1 VTNNNSKK
9 RRRIMTLVRYNP
21 LNEVSF
27 FRNNLGKFFN
37 DSFFDGPALNDQK
50 KEWKPV
56 VDIIKKDGKVIVAAE
71 LPGVNKENISI
82 DVNEDVLTLKGERKY
97 ENEEKDTDYY
107 RRERFSGS
115 FSRSFVLPSGVS
127 TEEINA
133 EYKDGILKI
142 EIPEAKKEEAKQI
155 TIN

>member
-1 VTNNNSKK
+1 
-9 RRRIMTLVRYNP
+9 MTLVRYNP
-21 LNEVSF
+21 LNEVSLF
-27 FRNNLGKFFN
+27 KNNFGKFFN
-37 DSFFDGPALNDQK
+37 DTFFNDSNFSDQK
-50 KEWKPV
+50 QEWKPV
-56 VDIIKKDGKVIVAAE
+56 VDIIKKDGKLIVAAE

-82 DVNEDVLTLKGERKY
+82 DVNKDVLTLKGERKY
-97 ENEEKDTDYY
+97 ENEEKEADYY
-107 RRERFSGS
+107 RRERVSGS

-142 EIPEAKKEEAKQI
+142 EIPEVQKEEAKQI

>member
-1 VTNNNSKK
+1 
-9 RRRIMTLVRYNP
+9 MTLVRYNP
-21 LNEVSF
+21 LNEVSL
-27 FRNNLGKFFN
+27 FRNNFGKFFN
-37 DSFFDGPALNDQK
+37 DSFSNDTNFSDQK
-50 KEWKPV
+50 QEWKPV
-56 VDIIKKDGKVIVAAE
+56 VDIVKKDGKLIVAAE

-97 ENEEKDTDYY
+97 ENEEKEADYY
-107 RRERFSGS
+107 RRERVSGS

-142 EIPEAKKEEAKQI
+142 EIPEAQKEEAKQI

>member
-1 VTNNNSKK
+1 
-9 RRRIMTLVRYNP
+9 MTLVRYNP
-21 LNEVSF
+21 LNEVSL
-27 FRNNLGKFFN
+27 FRNNFERFFN
-37 DSFFDGPALNDQK
+37 NSFYTDQK
-50 KEWKPV
+50 KEWQPV
-56 VDIIKKDGKVIVAAE
+56 VDIIKKDGKVIVTAE
-71 LPGVNKENISI
+71 LPGINKENISI

-97 ENEEKDTDYY
+97 EKEEKEADYY
-107 RRERFSGS
+107 RKERVTGS

-142 EIPEAKKEEAKQI
+142 EIPEAKKEEVKQI

>member
-1 VTNNNSKK
+1 
-9 RRRIMTLVRYNP
+9 MTLVRYNP
-21 LNEVSF
+21 LNEVSL
-27 FRNNLGKFFN
+27 FRNNFGKFFN
-37 DSFFDGPALNDQK
+37 DSFFSDTNFSNQK
-50 KEWKPV
+50 QEWKPV
-56 VDIIKKDGKVIVAAE
+56 VDIIKKDGKVIVTAE

-97 ENEEKDTDYY
+97 ENEEKEAEYY
-107 RRERFSGS
+107 KRERVSGS
-115 FSRSFVLPSGVS
+115 FSLPSGVS

-142 EIPEAKKEEAKQI
+142 EIPEAQKEEAKQI

>member
-1 VTNNNSKK
+1 
-9 RRRIMTLVRYNP
+9 MTLVRYNP
-21 LNEVSF
+21 LNEVSL
-27 FRNNLGKFFN
+27 FRNNFGRFFN
-37 DSFFDGPALNDQK
+37 DSFFNSPVFPDQQ

-56 VDIIKKDGKVIVAAE
+56 VDIIKKDGKVIVTAE
-71 LPGVNKENISI
+71 LPGVNKEDISI

-97 ENEEKDTDYY
+97 ENENKETDYY
-107 RRERFSGS
+107 RKERITGS

-127 TEEINA
+127 TEEIDA

-142 EIPEAKKEEAKQI
+142 EIPEVQKEEAKQI